1 MYTYRLPTPYGR
13 FWLHAIL
20 TRQKS
25 TKPYSFLMLVCVC
38 SELWLYVGLIGIW
51 WRWWWWQECVIVL
64 MVFFYAGFTLVTLI
78 LFTLEIWP
86 RWPQLFTNCTIRNLS
101 EPCAWLIKPLF
112 SFFKVYPYQMKG
124 NRWIFLYTLL
134 QNILRS
140 ETDVSVPYVK
150 WNKSS
155 ITHFCKLLWKVEVK
169 LALVFSF
176 SFYAIFLWQTSF
188 IEQHVGTVGLHR
200 EVDDG

>member
-86 RWPQLFTNCTIRNLS
+86 RWPQLFTNCTIRNL
-101 EPCAWLIKPLF
+101 CMADQATV
-112 SFFKVYPYQMKG
+112 FFFQSLSLSNERKQM
-124 NRWIFLYTLL
+124 NIFIYIITEHLKIWNWCISSLCQVKQIINNSLL
-134 QNILRS
+134 QAPLKGRS
-140 ETDVSVPYVK
+140 
-150 WNKSS
+150 
-155 ITHFCKLLWKVEVK
+155 
-169 LALVFSF
+169 
-176 SFYAIFLWQTSF
+176 
-188 IEQHVGTVGLHR
+188 
-200 EVDDG
+200 